1 MSHDLSSPIAKLLDA
16 INNNHLTG
24 EDIERRLIICIEE
37 EYAKGDKADI
47 QLIDTCENLL
57 SSLRKD
63 AVQFVSHKANYHHAL
78 DEAAAAKKPGQ
89 ECFKRRVMRLFAIGA
104 LAIVVL
110 MGVSRPWKWITAQSI
125 NNQQQYAVQGHE
137 VDTSI
142 IKKCIA
148 EKEGRYG
155 RKTYHVWEEV
165 VNDLGFEP
173 VVPTSFLPDWK
184 VDEYIVLYTPDAI
197 NVSVAYI
204 AKTDEQKVLRYE
216 IKLFLDVSNA
226 YSTFEQD
233 RSGDLKTIGSTAV
246 YISENIEYPSFC
258 WYNGNQVAVLTGNI
272 AYNEGI
278 DIIAKLIGGDES

>member
-1 MSHDLSSPIAKLLDA
+1 MSHDQSSPIAKLLDA

-24 EDIERRLIICIEE
+24 EDIERRLITCIEE
-37 EYAKGDKADI
+37 EYAKGNKADI

-63 AVQFVSHKANYHHAL
+63 AVQFESHKANYHHAL

-89 ECFKRRVMRLFAIGA
+89 ECFRRRVMRLFAIGV

-110 MGVSRPWKWITAQSI
+110 MGVSRPWKWITAQST
-125 NNQQQYAVQGHE
+125 NKQQQYAVQGHE
-137 VDTSI
+137 VDVSI

-173 VVPTSFLPDWK
+173 VVPTSFLPAWT
-184 VDEYIVLYTPDAI
+184 VNEYVVLYTPDAI
-197 NVSVAYI
+197 NVSAAYF
-204 AKTDEQKVLRYE
+204 AKADVQKALCYE
-216 IKLFLDVSNA
+216 ITLFLDVGNA
-226 YSTFEQD
+226 YTTFEQTRD
-233 RSGDLKTIGSTAV
+233 GEVKLISDTSV
-246 YISENIEYPSFC
+246 YISENMEHLSFC
-258 WYNGNQVAVLTGNI
+258 WYNGNQVSLLTGNI
-272 AYNEGI
+272 SYNEGI
-278 DIIAKLIGGDES
+278 DIITRLIGGNE